1 MEKKDKLLPIG
12 QFAAL
17 HGVNKKTLMWYD
29 EVGLFRPAVVNSQ
42 NGYRYY
48 SYQQSQ
54 TLETILL
61 LREMGAHGHGVSVK
75 EIKAFMQE
83 RSAASM
89 EKLLGEKIEELDR
102 EISHKKAVRETL
114 AKHRRN
120 MQTLLSMDLEE
131 ISIVEKKGRRLVT
144 VELSADTSFE
154 KAVEMITDETKK
166 YQLSYLHDASYGSMI
181 AVESL
186 YAGNFEDY
194 PSLFIEIPFPI
205 RRSGLHV
212 QPAGTYLRAFYR
224 GPWEDMDIRYREIL
238 SYAEKQGMTF
248 YGFSYEVVLNENVVE
263 REEDAIVQIE
273 IPVRLGQIRP

>member
-1 MEKKDKLLPIG
+1 MDEKSKLLTIG

-17 HGVNKKTLMWYD
+17 HGINKKTLMWYD
-29 EVGLFRPAVVNSQ
+29 EVGLFRPAAVNSQ

-61 LREMGAHGHGVSVK
+61 LREMGVSVK

>member
-29 EVGLFRPAVVNSQ
+29 EVGLFRPAAVNSQ

-61 LREMGAHGHGVSVK
+61 LREMGVSVK

-238 SYAEKQGMTF
+238 SYAEKQGITF

-263 REEDAIVQIE
+263 REEDTIVQIE